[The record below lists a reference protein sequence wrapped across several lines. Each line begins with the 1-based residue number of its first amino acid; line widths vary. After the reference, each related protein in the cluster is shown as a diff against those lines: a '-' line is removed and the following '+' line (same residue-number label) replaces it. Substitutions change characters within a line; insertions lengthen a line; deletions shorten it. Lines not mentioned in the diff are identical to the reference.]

1 MFILPEAA
9 GKLVNTLILLP
20 THSSAKD
27 FDKSD
32 NTCSSKSTEM
42 FLKIRKILSPLF
54 ILLSIYSS
62 SSMRG
67 GLRGV
72 LRVPVGFGCMSGEDF
87 PMSHLWLRGAVL
99 KEMDSKLSHE
109 GLTSASLRLCSG
121 VSGQEAVTRL
131 RSPACADTSTARW
144 AAETRGAAR
153 VSGPRTPRPR
163 CADWHSARLAQT
175 VVGHEGLG
183 YVFNPLPVSQPTQV
197 RASVPF

>member
-72 LRVPVGFGCMSGEDF
+72 LRVPVGFGCMSGEDL
-87 PMSHLWLRGAVL
+87 PMSHL
-99 KEMDSKLSHE
+99 
-109 GLTSASLRLCSG
+109 
-121 VSGQEAVTRL
+121 
-131 RSPACADTSTARW
+131 
-144 AAETRGAAR
+144 
-153 VSGPRTPRPR
+153 
-163 CADWHSARLAQT
+163 
-175 VVGHEGLG
+175 
-183 YVFNPLPVSQPTQV
+183 
-197 RASVPF
+197 

>member
-27 FDKSD
+27 FGKSD

-42 FLKIRKILSPLF
+42 FLKICKILSPLF
-54 ILLSIYSS
+54 ILLYIYSS
-62 SSMRG
+62 PSVRG

-87 PMSHLWLRGAVL
+87 SMSQLWLWGAVL
-99 KEMDSKLSHE
+99 KEMDGKLSHE

-131 RSPACADTSTARW
+131 RSPTRADTSTACW
-144 AAETRGAAR
+144 GAETRGAAR
-153 VSGPRTPRPR
+153 VSGPSTPRPR
-163 CADWHSARLAQT
+163 CAGGLSARLAQT

-183 YVFNPLPVSQPTQV
+183 YIFNPLPVSQPTQV
-197 RASVPF
+197 RASIPF